1 MQLLSRSDRLRRQ
14 IFQLE
19 CGGDRHTVAERPRH
33 RAAVGVEAVD
43 PLRHLAMFRRDTQ
56 MIGHVNAPHHQHPT
70 FGLDL
75 SHRLRRQIAFAS
87 WDLARLQRAPEGAGT
102 SASRR
107 GDQVVERRRVRCMH
121 VGIDAIMRG
130 DLRVNTEEHWFWLYR
145 QVGSAQRALYA
156 LDVYPRAID
165 QCVCSSID
173 ERNEFLDALFVSCV
187 ATELH
192 FKPALFASRLEIE
205 KDH

>member
-1 MQLLSRSDRLRRQ
+1 VLQSISQHCSFLGVSKPSRISYHREIGTIWAFRLALCVDEHPDTQLLSRSDRLRRQ

-19 CGGDRHTVAERPRH
+19 CGGDRHTVADRPRH

-75 SHRLRRQIAFAS
+75 SRRLRRQIAFAS
-87 WDLARLQRAPEGAGT
+87 WDLARRQRAPEGAGQ

-107 GDQVVERRRVRCMH
+107 GD
-121 VGIDAIMRG
+121 
-130 DLRVNTEEHWFWLYR
+130 
-145 QVGSAQRALYA
+145 
-156 LDVYPRAID
+156 
-165 QCVCSSID
+165 
-173 ERNEFLDALFVSCV
+173 
-187 ATELH
+187 
-192 FKPALFASRLEIE
+192 
-205 KDH
+205 